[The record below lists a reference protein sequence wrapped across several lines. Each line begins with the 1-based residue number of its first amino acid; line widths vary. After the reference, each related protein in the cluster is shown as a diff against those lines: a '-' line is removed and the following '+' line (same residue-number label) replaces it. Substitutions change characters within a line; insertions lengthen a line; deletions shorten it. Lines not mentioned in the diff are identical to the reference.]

1 MLYSSPLTYFTT
13 FGCVLLERQFATSK
27 ILEMKDVCN
36 VSGRK
41 RSVLWQFLFSGGR
54 LKLKYFESCFT
65 KNSCVTHSSHMTAAE
80 MIWRH
85 PPLTGLVPS
94 PHLFFCQEYNRF
106 VVGSRRLHRFSLS
119 RKSKFLQIPGER
131 MLRHLHVHYVFA
143 TCVLFVSKRTAG
155 ASWRDRSVRR
165 LRGGR
170 MGCEGIVRG
179 VPVSCQDTD
188 LFKEAIDEAQHRDS
202 GTFTSVSWAGGSLY
216 RQWLYSNCSG
226 WWFPTVFFAG
236 GEGLCSCGAHC
247 ESPPALG
254 VTVSHWRLSKA
265 SFSLFGTTPY
275 AWNCFMLVRIRGVNL
290 IFTV

>member
-1 MLYSSPLTYFTT
+1 M
-13 FGCVLLERQFATSK
+13 CQA
-27 ILEMKDVCN
+27 
-36 VSGRK
+36 RK

-119 RKSKFLQIPGER
+119 RKSKFLQIPDER

-143 TCVLFVSKRTAG
+143 ACVLFVSKRTAG

-170 MGCEGIVRG
+170 RGCEGIVRG

-216 RQWLYSNCSG
+216 RQWLYANCSG
-226 WWFPTVFFAG
+226 LLVPPLFFLQVVRVRVPAVLIVSPHQLW
-236 GEGLCSCGAHC
+236 GL
-247 ESPPALG
+247 
-254 VTVSHWRLSKA
+254 LSKA
-265 SFSLFGTTPY
+265 IFSLFGATPY
-275 AWNCFMLVRIRGVNL
+275 AYKLLMLVRIRGVNL
-290 IFTV
+290 IFTVLIPPPWCKVFARALLWC